1 MMEEMSKK
9 IPLIR
14 EAIDEIKETLPKHKK
29 GEFLSEPNKEEMKE
43 REAAKE
49 VRKKELEEVE
59 KALRDKQVKFLA
71 TEEELDELKKAAR
84 LIHTSQ
90 SEFIRSAIW
99 EKIESVTGR
108 TKEKTN
114 EEAKAE
120 ESVKHHEEL
129 KGELKDIKNRLKPL
143 TSLERKGLRRL
154 ANLELQERLIADELK
169 EIKKRL
175 TSLESNEKE

>member
-1 MMEEMSKK
+1 MRIKSPYKE
-9 IPLIR
+9 I
-14 EAIDEIKETLPKHKK
+14 IDEIKDTIPKHEK
-29 GEFLSEPNKEEMKE
+29 GEFLAEPDNEEMKE
-43 REAAKE
+43 REAKKE
-49 VRKKELEEVE
+49 ARKKELEEVE

-71 TEEELDELKKAAR
+71 TEEELDEIKNIAR

-99 EKIESVTGR
+99 EKVESITGR
-108 TKEKTN
+108 TKEKSN

-120 ESVKHHEEL
+120 ESIKHHEEL

-154 ANLELQERLIADELK
+154 ANLELQERDIADELK

-175 TSLESNEKE
+175 TKLEMKE